1 MIEKLFR
8 LIADHNRLASPED
21 ELSHLIK
28 SLDDS
33 CDEMDEW
40 MLEHVTAAKL
50 EVKQTSEKE
59 YNE

>member
-1 MIEKLFR
+1 MIEKL
-8 LIADHNRLASPED
+8 LKLVADQNKLSPPDD
-21 ELSHLIK
+21 ELSDLIRGIDV
-28 SLDDS
+28 SDE
-33 CDEMDEW
+33 EMDER